1 MARKGYSV
9 LGLLKGYGFHSD
21 GLSPLTCG
29 TVYNRMVSPSMLYGC
44 EVWGAIPQA
53 EMRTLEVVQKRVAKH
68 IQGLHRRIHNEIVWG
83 MLGWLPMSAST
94 DLCKI
99 KFVFKLLK
107 LPPDNIVKKIFVT
120 QLYIKSLV
128 PGKMSNRSITSDI
141 CNALDK
147 YNMTDMLNEYLSSG
161 TLPSKMFVKQAAS
174 ASVRS
179 YETESWRRGLTNK
192 GATRFLKVHTTLQP
206 HMWCMKSSVTTWTI
220 VGVWQI
226 LSNCWHSPR
235 SARNVSA
242 QNVVWHIYR
251 HWQTLCNE
259 LWIIVR
265 DQEWNVEYPVGHCF
279 L

>member
-1 MARKGYSV
+1 MVLPNIVLSVMARKGYSV

-53 EMRTLEVVQKRVAKH
+53 KMRTLEVVQKRVAKH
-68 IQGLHRRIHNEIVWG
+68 IQGLHRRTCIHDEIVRG
-83 MLGWLPMSAST
+83 MLGWLPMSASI
-94 DLCKI
+94 DLCNI

-128 PGKMSNRSITSDI
+128 PGKVSNRSITSDI
-141 CNALDK
+141 CNVLDK

-206 HMWCMKSSVTTWTI
+206 H
-220 VGVWQI
+220 
-226 LSNCWHSPR
+226 
-235 SARNVSA
+235 
-242 QNVVWHIYR
+242 VVY
-251 HWQTLCNE
+251 E
-259 LWIIVR
+259 IVR
-265 DQEWNVEYPVGHCF
+265 YHMDYRRSLINIITLLAFPQECEECMCSECGVAYTDIVKHYVMAVSHYSV
-279 L
+279 